1 MRILLALDGSPS
13 SDTACELVGSLAWPE
28 GSVIDVT
35 GVVEPVADV
44 LTPLVVSAPAV
55 RPLERQTSHELKRIL
70 DQAVASLEKPTL
82 AVRRR
87 ILVGRPGTR
96 IVDAATDTRA
106 ELVVVGSRGRGPLRS
121 MLLGSVSAEVV
132 DHAPCP
138 VLVVRGP
145 IAGPILV
152 AVDGSPSA
160 QAAVTY
166 LSANRIFAPHAVEV
180 LCVAPGSD
188 LPGVYSAV
196 GISDLAADSFATRL
210 GENRERAEAVAAA
223 AAQRLGA
230 GGHRARWSVSMGNA
244 AHEIIEAAGAFGSGL
259 IVMGSRGHTGLARIV
274 LGSVARNVLLHS
286 LTSVLIVRE
295 PIRAPSAELVRHPDG
310 QLVAQTTTAGAG

>member
-1 MRILLALDGSPS
+1 MRVLLALDGSPS
-13 SDTACELVGSLAWPE
+13 SDAACELVGSLAWPE
-28 GSVIDVT
+28 GSVIEVI
-35 GVVEPVADV
+35 GVVEPVAEV
-44 LTPLVVSAPAV
+44 LAPLVVSAPV
-55 RPLERQTSHELKRIL
+55 VTPLERQTSHELKRLL

-106 ELVVVGSRGRGPLRS
+106 ELVVVGSRGRGPLTS

-145 IAGPILV
+145 IAGSILV

-166 LSANRIFAPHAVEV
+166 LSANRIFAAYPVEV
-180 LCVAPGSD
+180 MCVAPGND

-196 GISDLAADSFATRL
+196 GISDLAADSFARRL
-210 GENRERAEAVAAA
+210 GENRERAEAVAAG

-230 GGHRARWSVSMGNA
+230 GGYRARWSVSMGNA
-244 AHEIIEAAGAFGSGL
+244 AHEIIEAAKSFGSGL
-259 IVMGSRGHTGLARIV
+259 VVMGSRGHTGLARIV

-286 LTSVLIVRE
+286 STSVLIVRE
-295 PIRAPSAELVRHPDG
+295 PIRAPSAEPVGRIDG
-310 QLVAQTTTAGAG
+310 RPVAQATAAGAC